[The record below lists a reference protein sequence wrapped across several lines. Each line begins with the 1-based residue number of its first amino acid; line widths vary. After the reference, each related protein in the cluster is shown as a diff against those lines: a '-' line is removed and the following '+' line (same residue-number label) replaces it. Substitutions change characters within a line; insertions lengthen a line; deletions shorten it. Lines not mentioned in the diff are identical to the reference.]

1 MSYSDFKSRLM
12 DIKYFEHERVYAQM
26 PDFNEKIPESFDARE
41 QWPGCDSIKIIRDQA
56 NCGSCWAVSAASA
69 MSDRV
74 CIQSNGRIKV
84 TIDYSMTYANRILKN
99 DILQSL
105 VSDTDIL
112 TCCGKTCGDG

>member
-1 MSYSDFKSRLM
+1 MAGMRLN
-12 DIKYFEHERVYAQM
+12 KNHPRSG
-26 PDFNEKIPESFDARE
+26 KLRS
-41 QWPGCDSIKIIRDQA
+41 
-56 NCGSCWAVSAASA
+56 GSCWAVSAASA

-84 TIDYSMTYANRILKN
+84 IIDYSMTYVNRILKN